1 MVDEKSKRKAN
12 VTPSANATPLAK
24 RNQQEGLARG
34 IDDVFSEFRRSFD
47 DLLEPFMPLTRDVEQ
62 ALASL
67 PARSS
72 VLDLVDNGDHY
83 TVTAELPGF
92 NKDQVDVQV
101 NKDGIAIHAEMK
113 EEKEDKRKNY
123 LHRERAYSSFQR
135 FIAFPEEVVP
145 GRVEGNMKDG
155 VLELKIHKKEPKP
168 EEKPQKVAIK

>member
-12 VTPSANATPLAK
+12 ITPSTNTTPLAK
-24 RNQQEGLARG
+24 RDQQEGLSRG

-47 DLLEPFMPLTRDVEQ
+47 DLLEPFLPLTRDVEQ
-62 ALASL
+62 ALANL

-72 VLDLVDNGDHY
+72 VLDLVDNGEHY

-101 NKDGIAIHAEMK
+101 NKDGLAIRAEMK
-113 EEKEDKRKNY
+113 EEKEDKQKNY
-123 LHRERAYSSFQR
+123 LHRERTYSSFQR

-145 GRVEGNMKDG
+145 SKVEGSMKDG
-155 VLELKIHKKEPKP
+155 VLELKIPKKEPKP
-168 EEKPQKVAIK
+168 EEKPQKVALK